1 MQCNQSNLMLSA
13 LLSKSQLMHCSQ
25 TNLMHCSQN
34 HLMQSAIFQESA
46 VALQF
51 DEYPHSKLMD
61 SVFYQIDKGISVY
74 FWQHC
79 CYIMLTF
86 LAWCI

>member
-1 MQCNQSNLMLSA
+1 
-13 LLSKSQLMHCSQ
+13 
-25 TNLMHCSQN
+25 
-34 HLMQSAIFQESA
+34 MQSAIFQESA

-61 SVFYQIDKGISVY
+61 YVFYQIDKGISVY

-79 CYIMLTF
+79 RFIMLIF